1 MIRARHRRLPRRRL
15 RRVRLHPRTSARGS
29 LHSPEVVPRADLR
42 FASHCRRSNRR
53 RAPETR
59 LTLRNCNSR
68 GGNPP
73 GPRERRSSPRVVNK
87 RYKTFTLALHVRW
100 SVIDLVIQKYPVWA
114 ASSRATATPGAGRAG
129 LTSTQRIFTHRWTT
143 PTRCTASESR
153 PSARERRLYPR
164 RAQPRGRAR
173 SKRSVWATQRAW
185 STNRRPRLRRPMIRL
200 ANGGFKSGR
209 AAITSCAA
217 AACSWEYTSAAS
229 ARRSRCS
236 R

>member
-1 MIRARHRRLPRRRL
+1 MIRTRHRRLPRRRL

-29 LHSPEVVPRADLR
+29 LHSPEVVPRADSR

-100 SVIDLVIQKYPVWA
+100 SVIDLVIQKYPVWV
-114 ASSRATATPGAGRAG
+114 ASSRGIGP
-129 LTSTQRIFTHRWTT
+129 RWTT

-185 STNRRPRLRRPMIRL
+185 STNRSPRLRRPMIRL